1 MRYDK
6 KSPLKSDKKSPAKAQ
21 KKVSLGYNKKSAL
34 LEDAITQMN
43 TGKYGRASAVL
54 KDLLALDPLNAEGRR
69 LFATLHLRL
78 GSLMSARTAFES
90 LAREAME
97 RQDYWLAESLLR
109 EYLTAG
115 PRYVPFLEMLGRVYE
130 DKGDVMAAVAEYGK
144 AVEVLLEDPDT
155 DNPNRASDLFAKIRS
170 IAPGSPV
177 AFRFAA
183 LFDTVTGQ
191 MLQATPKPSVAEST
205 DESSQSPASS
215 DSPPSKDSAAVM
227 PWEQVETALGEVPS
241 QEEPQAA
248 AVASAFEAMAP
259 VAPSSFPVEAS
270 EDGLG
275 QGKPEDGPATTL
287 STGLSVESK
296 VPLRADPVEVSA
308 TQDLEPIQSDQSK
321 LSNDTLAPA
330 SIEPAEPVAS
340 PAAEVGPATSEVA
353 AQAGHDPIA
362 QVPVTPVSMPREQV
376 EETAT
381 PGALLSEAP
390 DSIAA
395 DLVSPSSAEVES
407 PSPAAELIVPTIELL
422 LPATSSHP
430 ITQPPASP
438 APMPWDQIEEVGT
451 EIPPPGSDT
460 PVFAEAPRS
469 EPELPEAVTPLQ
481 SREMEILPPVVETAT
496 PTIELLAQ
504 ASSVPIAKA
513 PTTPAPMP
521 WDQIEED
528 ANAVPP
534 SVETVLTHGTVEA
547 KTASES
553 PAEDQLIEAGGATEP
568 SPSPRSSDITSS
580 GLTWEE
586 ILAAVTAMQASPAPA
601 QTLSGKEQ
609 PPVADPVVPEP
620 SAGLLMAPAEP
631 EETEV
636 SLFEAE
642 VSDHLAHQA
651 GAAPSL
657 SAPMPWEQIEV
668 DDVTILP
675 QEPEPEFGSV
685 SAETVVAV
693 QDSTLLLPE
702 APQVPETTVSAETRV
717 GETIVDRPVEPL
729 PPTDS
734 ELHILSPDRPITA
747 HEHSIHI
754 PVEAYSPAE
763 ELTFDAP
770 VEEAQPPSE
779 VTIAEAVAP
788 PFRLADDEAVAAT
801 VSAEPALVSTNP
813 VTEFT
818 LTDGTDVTSPA
829 PEPAVVVSAQ
839 QLHIPPVTEVGVES
853 PAAPILSSLID
864 EKPVEEAQ
872 PMAMLSPMV
881 QEVLP
886 ASEPKPASVE
896 QEPAVTA
903 VAGIS
908 EDVTASIADSVV
920 ATVET
925 APVSAGAGQESVSSA
940 PIPESIVTPVEVPG
954 LTMIEP
960 MQDSVV
966 TAPAVAAPVESV
978 APSGEP
984 AITPTTPSASVSA
997 AGEGLRI
1004 IWDDS
1009 SSKPTSSVGAGNML
1023 TRWLK
1028 KPVEPAPAESP
1039 DAQAS
1044 TTVLDEPPL
1053 VVASL
1058 PVEAQEVTVVV
1069 ADHSFDPPKSSAP
1082 VAADESVVRSKVSQT
1097 VTAGVWR
1104 RMGEVVASLV
1114 GAGVSTTHSL
1124 VVMVLALVGLTLG
1137 LMAGVIGALALTW
1150 LVLDEQPN
1158 AAYRNMTSV
1167 PQHTLQ
1173 DSHKNGYILL
1183 LGFGAAAS
1191 QDPVQAG
1198 IDRRADGADRAV
1210 AHACLSAEEQSSG
1223 GEQGASAETMGKW
1236 MKMRDPASQMR
1247 AEATGIKAWV
1257 SRADVSMGRYQQWL
1271 SKPFEDWGYGQSI
1284 TPNCGLILYTHRLY
1298 VAEGFAQDVETG
1310 VTRLETD
1317 LTAWRTVLGQAK
1329 TLSVKMLASAAM
1341 NDDIMVVGGL
1351 LVRPELEDRFVSR
1364 LAKLSR
1370 PLEQAEQS
1378 VRWPMQSQF
1387 VLATKTLDEALGE
1400 DRSETRPFYGAI
1412 AAMLPLPKQRWF
1424 NAYAQYYE
1432 AAEKAA
1438 VEGPYTDLPK
1448 QSQFVRTPPY
1458 GLGDIFVNPIES
1470 LVGLDPLPTWEL
1482 YAGRVMETD
1491 ARLRLASLQAWLRR
1505 TSPEQ
1510 DLMTRIAKAGQGVYD
1525 PFTGFPMLVNKQKG
1539 VLYSVG
1545 QDLKDNEALDRL
1557 DVVAK
1562 IPSVAW
1568 PDGKR
1573 PGDSEQSK

>member
-1 MRYDK
+1 
-6 KSPLKSDKKSPAKAQ
+6 
-21 KKVSLGYNKKSAL
+21 
-34 LEDAITQMN
+34 
-43 TGKYGRASAVL
+43 
-54 KDLLALDPLNAEGRR
+54 
-69 LFATLHLRL
+69 
-78 GSLMSARTAFES
+78 
-90 LAREAME
+90 
-97 RQDYWLAESLLR
+97 
-109 EYLTAG
+109 
-115 PRYVPFLEMLGRVYE
+115 
-130 DKGDVMAAVAEYGK
+130 
-144 AVEVLLEDPDT
+144 
-155 DNPNRASDLFAKIRS
+155 
-170 IAPGSPV
+170 
-177 AFRFAA
+177 
-183 LFDTVTGQ
+183 
-191 MLQATPKPSVAEST
+191 
-205 DESSQSPASS
+205 
-215 DSPPSKDSAAVM
+215 
-227 PWEQVETALGEVPS
+227 
-241 QEEPQAA
+241 
-248 AVASAFEAMAP
+248 
-259 VAPSSFPVEAS
+259 

-287 STGLSVESK
+287 STWLSVESK

-321 LSNDTLAPA
+321 LSTDTLASA

-340 PAAEVGPATSEVA
+340 LAAEVGPATSEVA

-362 QVPVTPVSMPREQV
+362 QVPVTPLSMPREHV

-381 PGALLSEAP
+381 PEAQLSEAP

-395 DLVSPSSAEVES
+395 ALVSPPSAEVES

-430 ITQPPASP
+430 IAQPPASP

-451 EIPPPGSDT
+451 EIPPPGSAAS
-460 PVFAEAPRS
+460 VFAEAPRS
-469 EPELPEAVTPLQ
+469 EPEVPEAVALLQ
-481 SREMEILPPVVETAT
+481 SGEVEILPPVVETAT
-496 PTIELLAQ
+496 PTIEVLAQ

-528 ANAVPP
+528 RGVVAP
-534 SVETVLTHGTVEA
+534 SAETVLVHGTVEA

-553 PAEDQLIEAGGATEP
+553 PAEDQLIEAGAATES
-568 SPSPRSSDITSS
+568 SPSPRSSDIISS
-580 GLTWEE
+580 GLPWEE
-586 ILAAVTAMQASPAPA
+586 SLAAVTAMQASPAPA

-636 SLFEAE
+636 SLFETE

-668 DDVTILP
+668 DEVTILR

-685 SAETVVAV
+685 SAETVVAA

-702 APQVPETTVSAETRV
+702 APQVPEATVSAEARV
-717 GETIVDRPVEPL
+717 GETIVDRPVEPI

-734 ELHILSPDRPITA
+734 ELHILSPDRPIIA
-747 HEHSIHI
+747 REHPIHI
-754 PVEAYSPAE
+754 PVEAYSAAE
-763 ELTFDAP
+763 GPTFDAP
-770 VEEAQPPSE
+770 VAAQPPSE
-779 VTIAEAVAP
+779 VTIAEAVEP
-788 PFRLADDEAVAAT
+788 PFRLAGDEAVAAT
-801 VSAEPALVSTNP
+801 VSVEPALVSTNL
-813 VTEFT
+813 VTEFA

-829 PEPAVVVSAQ
+829 QEPAVVVSAQ
-839 QLHIPPVTEVGVES
+839 QLPIPPVTEMGVES
-853 PAAPILSSLID
+853 PAASISSSLID
-864 EKPVEEAQ
+864 EKPVEEVQ

-908 EDVTASIADSVV
+908 EDVTTSIVDSVV

-925 APVSAGAGQESVSSA
+925 APVSAGAGQESVSPS
-940 PIPESIVTPVEVPG
+940 PIPEPIVTPVEVPG

-984 AITPTTPSASVSA
+984 AITPTTPSATVSA

-1009 SSKPTSSVGAGNML
+1009 SSKPTSSAGVGNML

-1039 DAQAS
+1039 DVQAS
-1044 TTVLDEPPL
+1044 ATVPDEPPL
-1053 VVASL
+1053 GASSL
-1058 PVEAQEVTVVV
+1058 PVETQDATVVV
-1069 ADHSFDPPKSSAP
+1069 TDHSFDPPKSSAP
-1082 VAADESVVRSKVSQT
+1082 VAADASVVRSKVSQP

-1137 LMAGVIGALALTW
+1137 LMAGVIGAVALTW

-1183 LGFGAAAS
+1183 LGFGAAAA

-1198 IDRRADGADRAV
+1198 IDRRAEGADRAV
-1210 AHACLSAEEQSSG
+1210 AHTCLSAEEQSSG

-1236 MKMRDPASQMR
+1236 MKMSDPASQMR

-1257 SRADVSMGRYQQWL
+1257 SRAEVSMGRYQQWL

-1284 TPNCGLILYTHRLY
+1284 TPNCGLILYAHRLY

-1329 TLSVKMLASAAM
+1329 TMPVKMLASAAM

-1387 VLATKTLDEALGE
+1387 VLATKTLDEALRE

-1412 AAMLPLPKQRWF
+1412 AAMLPLPKQRRF

-1438 VEGPYTDLPK
+1438 VEGQYTDLPK

-1505 TSPEQ
+1505 TSPGQ

-1539 VLYSVG
+1539 ILYSVG
-1545 QDLKDNEALDRL
+1545 QDLKDNEASDRL

-1568 PDGKR
+1568 PDGNR
-1573 PGDSEQSK
+1573 PGESEKSK